1 MPSERQEIQI
11 VWLKR
16 DLRTADHAALAAAE
30 AGGLPWLAV
39 WIFEPSL
46 LAHPDAAPR
55 HHGFCLQ
62 SIAAMNRRWQGIRQ
76 EVAVFHA
83 EAEEVFS
90 ALDAMY
96 RIVSVFSYAESG
108 TRITWERDRRMQCWF
123 QAKGI
128 RWTEFQRDGI
138 RRGIRNREG
147 WDAAWFAA
155 MHATC
160 IANTYRQ
167 APPLSLPKQ
176 LLLQDAQEDTWLRAT
191 EGMQPGGEQLAWRY
205 LCDFFE
211 GRGRDYRRAISK
223 PHESR
228 RACSRLSPYLA
239 WGNLSSR
246 QVYRFTMERMKERKQ
261 AQPWKS
267 FLERLKWRCH
277 FIQKF
282 ENECRYET
290 EHINTGYAGLERNS
304 DPEALQ
310 AWMEGR
316 TGVPLVDAS
325 MRCLQAT
332 GWINFRM
339 RAMLVSVLC
348 HHMGYDW
355 RAGAYHLAR
364 LFLDYEPGI
373 HYPQFQ
379 MQAGTTGIHTLRVYN
394 PVKNALNHDPEA
406 KFILTWLPELK
417 HLPLDLVHRPWQ
429 VQEMETQLY
438 GFTPGKD
445 YPLSMFNPEKA
456 PRAHTDPLWALRK
469 DALVKKEQLRIL
481 QLHTREGLRR
491 RPDAV

>member
-1 MPSERQEIQI
+1 MEKSEIAV
-11 VWLKR
+11 VWFKR
-16 DLRTADHAALAAAE
+16 DLRLMDHQPLCE
-30 AGGLPWLAV
+30 AMKLELPLLLLYV
-39 WIFEPSL
+39 VEPSVC
-46 LAHPDAAPR
+46 AAPDFDLR
-55 HHGFCLQ
+55 HLRFIGA
-62 SIAAMNRRWQGIRQ
+62 SIQDMNRMLLIPIRPL
-76 EVAVFHA
+76 EG
-83 EAEEVFS
+83 E
-90 ALDAMY
+90 MP
-96 RIVSVFSYAESG
+96 SVLEKLCAYYTIRSVYAHMETG
-108 TRITWERDRRMQCWF
+108 NAITFTRDRTVHSFCRE
-123 QAKGI
+123 KGI
-128 RWTEFQRDGI
+128 SFLEFPSNGVIRGLKNRKFFHQRWEETMRMPQMDPDLRHLKQVDVPPDLPLFTRFP
-138 RRGIRNREG
+138 
-147 WDAAWFAA
+147 AADPRF
-155 MHATC
+155 
-160 IANTYRQ
+160 
-167 APPLSLPKQ
+167 
-176 LLLQDAQEDTWLRAT
+176 
-191 EGMQPGGEQLAWRY
+191 QPGGTSVGWRY
-205 LCDFFE
+205 LDSFLTD
-211 GRGRDYRRAISK
+211 RKRRYSRDISTPLAARK
-223 PHESR
+223 S
-228 RACSRLSPYLA
+228 CSRICPYLA

-246 QVYRFTMERMKERKQ
+246 QVYQFTRGRMKERKQ
-261 AQPWKS
+261 TQPWQS

-290 EHINTGYAGLERNS
+290 EHINAGYAGLERNS

-310 AWMEGR
+310 AWMDGR
-316 TGVPLVDAS
+316 TGIPLVDAS

-394 PVKNALNHDPEA
+394 PVKNSLSHDPDGS
-406 KFILTWLPELK
+406 FILAWLPELQK
-417 HLPLDLVHRPWQ
+417 LPLDLVHRPWL
-429 VQEMETQLY
+429 VQDMEAGLY
-438 GFTPGKD
+438 GFAPGKD
-445 YPLSMFNPEKA
+445 YPLPLFNPEKA

>member
-1 MPSERQEIQI
+1 MPNERQDIQI

-16 DLRTADHAALAAAE
+16 DLRTTDHAALAAAE
-30 AGGLPWLAV
+30 ASGLPWLAI

-46 LAHPDAAPR
+46 LAHPDAAER
-55 HHGFCLQ
+55 HHAFCLQ
-62 SIAAMNRRWQGIRQ
+62 SIDGMNRRWQGIRQ

-83 EAEEVFS
+83 EAEAVFA
-90 ALDAMY
+90 ALHTMY
-96 RIVSVFSYAESG
+96 RIVAVHSYAESG
-108 TRITWERDRRMQCWF
+108 TRITWERDRRMQRWF
-123 QAKGI
+123 REHGI
-128 RWTEFQRDGI
+128 RWTEYQRDGI

-147 WDAAWFAA
+147 WDDAWFAVMRA
-155 MHATC
+155 PQIHHS
-160 IANTYRQ
+160 YRQ
-167 APPLSLPKQ
+167 APGLPLPSSLLISERQKEHW
-176 LLLQDAQEDTWLRAT
+176 LQAA
-191 EGMQPGGEQLAWRY
+191 EGFQPGGEALAWRY
-205 LCDFFE
+205 LEDFFE

-223 PHESR
+223 PLESR

-246 QVYRFTMERMKERKQ
+246 QVFQFTRFKMQETGQK
-261 AQPWKS
+261 QPWLS

-277 FIQKF
+277 FMQKF

-290 EHINTGYAGLERNS
+290 EHINAGYAELKRNQ
-304 DPEALQ
+304 DPEALE
-310 AWMEGR
+310 AWKEGR

-355 RAGAYHLAR
+355 RTGAYHLAR

-394 PVKNALNHDPEA
+394 PVKNALDHDPEGQ
-406 KFILTWLPELK
+406 FIRTWLPELK
-417 HLPLDLVHRPWQ
+417 GLPSDLMHRPWL
-429 VQEMETQLY
+429 VQELEAKLY
-438 GFTPGKD
+438 HFEPDKD
-445 YPLSMFNPEKA
+445 YPLPLFNPEKA
-456 PRAHTDPLWALRK
+456 PREHTDPLWALRK
-469 DALVKKEQLRIL
+469 SALVKKEQLRIL